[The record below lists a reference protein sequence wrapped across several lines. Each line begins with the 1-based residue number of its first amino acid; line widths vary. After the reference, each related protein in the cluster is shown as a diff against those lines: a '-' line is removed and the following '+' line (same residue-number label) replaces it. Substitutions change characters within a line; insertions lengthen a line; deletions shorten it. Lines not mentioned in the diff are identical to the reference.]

1 MKLTKKFLLVAL
13 AAFAFV
19 FASCEQLNPT
29 LGGDPN
35 AEDSVSGT
43 IINGVTSKAYV
54 GAKDGDG
61 YKNEGNTG
69 TVREMQFF
77 ATKHYGAFA
86 ALTLQGEDK
95 DATEGNGQLGYVFNK
110 TENEDK
116 TVNFI
121 TIGFR
126 WNNKKLDTYVSQ
138 FYNVKTDQFSES
150 NFGVSAKKTAFDK
163 DTTTPYEIEIKVLPT
178 VLDATKFG
186 TLDADGSATVGVEVI
201 AEDDGSYTIN
211 YYASSKLDDKFKLKK
226 DQTADMT
233 VEVPATVT
241 GYTKKQQTKIGC
253 YAAVYKNKTLNGF
266 WRFSSIVGEG
276 EVEEF

>member
-29 LGGDPN
+29 LGGDPD

-43 IINGVTSKAYV
+43 IINGLTSKAYV
-54 GAKDGDG
+54 GKKDGDG
-61 YKNEGNTG
+61 YKNEGTS
-69 TVREMQFF
+69 TVREMQLF

-86 ALTLQGEDK
+86 ALTLTGEESGK
-95 DATEGNGQLGYVFNK
+95 ASNGQLGYVFNL
-110 TENEDK
+110 TENKDG

-121 TIGFR
+121 TIGYRYGSEDGSKTFF
-126 WNNKKLDTYVSQ
+126 NTYVSQ
-138 FYNVKTDQFSES
+138 FYNIDTAKFSEP
-150 NFGVSAKKTAFDK
+150 NFGCSAEKTAFDE
-163 DTTTPYEIEIKVLPT
+163 TVTTPYEIVVKPLN
-178 VLDATKFG
+178 TKLEFVDFG
-186 TLDADGSATVGVEVI
+186 TDDPTVGVEVV

-211 YYASSKLDDKFKLKK
+211 YYAASKLDKFKLKK
-226 DQTADMT
+226 NQTADLS
-233 VEVPATVT
+233 VPVPATVT
-241 GYTKKQQTKIGC
+241 GRTEKKQTKMGC